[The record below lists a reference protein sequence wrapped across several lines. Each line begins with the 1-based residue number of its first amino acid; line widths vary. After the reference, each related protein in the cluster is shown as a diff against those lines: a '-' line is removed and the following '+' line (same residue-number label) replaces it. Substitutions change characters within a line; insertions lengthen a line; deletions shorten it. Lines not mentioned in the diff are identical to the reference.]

1 MPSDP
6 AQQAFADEEHL
17 RLLALGYYVSAAIT
31 AVFSLLGL
39 LYAGMGAVIGLAVSK
54 GAAAAAETG
63 QPTPQILGWL
73 FGLIGFGLF
82 AFMITMAALKFYT
95 AVCLK
100 QRKSRTFCLVVAAIS
115 CLEVPYGT
123 ILGVFTFLVLERPSV
138 AGLFVAKQI
147 PAPGPIQRA
156 GITGSDPKV

>member
-1 MPSDP
+1 MPYDP
-6 AQQAFADEEHL
+6 AQQAFADQEHL

-31 AVFSLLGL
+31 AVFSLIGL

-54 GAAAAAETG
+54 GAAAASQSG
-63 QPTPQILGWL
+63 QPPPQFLGWI

-95 AVCLK
+95 AVCLN

-138 AGLFVAKQI
+138 ARLFGVNRLTG
-147 PAPGPIQRA
+147 PAPIQRA
-156 GITGSDPKV
+156 